1 MAAATAHAAT
11 VAGARIGGLRRRASL
26 SMDWV
31 TEQIALSE
39 YPSSKTDLSRF
50 DGILNLDRYTPYKTD
65 VRLAHMPLIDGPGNA
80 PDSIAD
86 VLECMEGLLQDG
98 GRVLVHCAAGVS
110 RSPFVIALYL
120 SWKRGM
126 AFDDAIDLV
135 AARRSRN
142 LNIDP
147 GLSAISREVL
157 DVMDRRG
164 GNGRHGL

>member
-1 MAAATAHAAT
+1 
-11 VAGARIGGLRRRASL
+11 
-26 SMDWV
+26 MDWV

-65 VRLAHMPLIDGPGNA
+65 VRLAHMPLIDGPGNL

-86 VLECMEGLLQDG
+86 VLECMDSLLQDG

-126 AFDDAIDLV
+126 LV
-135 AARRSRN
+135 RRRHR
-142 LNIDP
+142 P
-147 GLSAISREVL
+147 G
-157 DVMDRRG
+157 G
-164 GNGRHGL
+164 